1 MKNNS
6 TTEYGRSKN
15 AHANNGKDKDNSSS
29 SSNNNNNNNSSKSS
43 GADRART
50 AAYDVYTIFWRE
62 IKRYKKSK
70 SGVLVRLIQP
80 AIWIIVVGNTF
91 AGTQPLI
98 EAAGFDGEYI
108 EFMAPGVIILTA
120 IFTSIFGGVN
130 TLWDRRYGFM
140 NMVLTTPVS
149 RVSIA
154 LGKMSAIS
162 LIAALQASLIL
173 GIALAI
179 GVTFS
184 DMTMIIPIMGVV
196 VLFSL
201 GFAGISVTVAATA
214 KSQETF
220 WGLINMLGM
229 PLFMLSPALFPL
241 ELLPEWL
248 ATLARFNPVTYA
260 VLLIREMMTGVSEGG
275 VAMLMGLGVISVFVA
290 CMVAIAGYVFTKDV
304 NKPF

>member
-1 MKNNS
+1 MIAS
-6 TTEYGRSKN
+6 DT
-15 AHANNGKDKDNSSS
+15 
-29 SSNNNNNNNSSKSS
+29 
-43 GADRART
+43 
-50 AAYDVYTIFWRE
+50 YTIFWRE
-62 IKRYKKSK
+62 LKRYKKSK
-70 SGVLVRLIQP
+70 SGVLIRLIQP
-80 AIWIIVVGNTF
+80 AVWIIVIGNTF

-98 EAAGFDGEYI
+98 QNVGFEGEYI

-140 NMVLTTPVS
+140 NKALTSPIS
-149 RVSIA
+149 RSAIA
-154 LGKMSAIS
+154 LGKMLAIS

-179 GVTFS
+179 GVQFENLL
-184 DMTMIIPIMGVV
+184 MIVPIMAIVI
-196 VLFSL
+196 LFSL
-201 GFAGISVTVAATA
+201 GFSGISVMVAATA

-220 WGLINMLGM
+220 WGIINFLGM

-248 ATLARFNPVTYA
+248 ATLAKFNPVTYT
-260 VLLIREMMTGVSEGG
+260 VLLVRGMMTGVTEGVSAALSVG
-275 VAMLMGLGVISVFVA
+275 IIAAFVVIMVGLAS
-290 CMVAIAGYVFTKDV
+290 YVFTREV